1 MSANIKIKPQSAFI
15 GFAVRTVNG
24 TQFVSDVAPLWEQL
38 FKNNGIAQIPH
49 RKNDRFLVVYT
60 DYAGDYT
67 QPFTYLLGCEV
78 ASLDT
83 VPQGMRGLQIP
94 KQSYQLFEARGS
106 YPNALIETWQKIW
119 NSSLPRAYQVDLEE
133 YPGNFNP
140 AGSQPIDIF
149 IGVR

>member
-1 MSANIKIKPQSAFI
+1 MGSAIKIKPQSAFI
-15 GFAVRTVNG
+15 GFAVRTLNG
-24 TQFVSDVAPLWEQL
+24 AQFVSDVTPLWEQL
-38 FKNNGIAQIPH
+38 FQKNEIAKIPN

-67 QPFTYLLGCEV
+67 EPFTYLLGCEV
-78 ASLDT
+78 TTLDS

-119 NSSLPRAYQVDLEE
+119 NAPIPRAYHVDLEE
-133 YPGNFNP
+133 YPSNFSP
-140 AGSQPIDIF
+140 AGPQPIDIF
-149 IGVR
+149 IGIK